1 MGQLGHADAG
11 FTLRV
16 YAKQMDRRDGEP
28 ERLKTLAAGG
38 IVGPTEKIDLK
49 IGAALSADC

>member
-28 ERLKTLAAGG
+28 ERLKALATGGVVGPMEEINPKVGAGAGG
-38 IVGPTEKIDLK
+38 
-49 IGAALSADC
+49 